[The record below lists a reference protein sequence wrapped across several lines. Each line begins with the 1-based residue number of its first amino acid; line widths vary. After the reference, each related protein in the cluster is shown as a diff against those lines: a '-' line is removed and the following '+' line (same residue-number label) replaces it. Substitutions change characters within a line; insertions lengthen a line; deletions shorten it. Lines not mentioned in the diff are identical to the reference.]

1 MLALKQNPKLQIA
14 VRERT
19 LPKRSVNILRWPLET
34 RPQQPQTH
42 PRLLPH
48 SSQRARAASG
58 RKSPRREVER
68 GTKRCRFGGLHA
80 SPIVVDARA
89 LRDALAASGDD
100 ADDDA
105 LADALAA

>member
-1 MLALKQNPKLQIA
+1 MLALNRIRGLQIA

-34 RPQQPQTH
+34 RPQQSQTTRGASRGRRNARV
-42 PRLLPH
+42 PRPVGNLPEERSRGGQSAVDSVGSTPLL
-48 SSQRARAASG
+48 
-58 RKSPRREVER
+58 
-68 GTKRCRFGGLHA
+68 
-80 SPIVVDARA
+80 VVDARA